1 MFSTKD
7 GFDSKLFF
15 YLYKNT
21 NEKKMRAVLVNICL
35 GCDLKRERAAVGQDL
50 TTLILMF
57 QIIKS
62 FIPVGLIIF

>member
-1 MFSTKD
+1 MDLTQSYFFIYTK
-7 GFDSKLFF
+7 
-15 YLYKNT
+15 T
-21 NEKKMRAVLVNICL
+21 QTKKMRAVLVNICL